1 MKSAYYIT
9 IVLVTFS
16 LFQSGCAYQKANK
29 ETKEVP
35 QKETSATNSESDN
48 TAEYIVLNDSIKNVL
63 VIRGKDIARETTSVL
78 QKHLKKAIK
87 ESGLEYAVDFC
98 HTKAMELTDSI
109 SRAESVTVR
118 RLAKKYRN
126 PVNET
131 DPEESELFKSYIL
144 EWLGGRP
151 LSPKIIPDKDG
162 HPVFYNPMYVGTVCL
177 NCHGVPG
184 KNITSELMNTI
195 NELYPEDKATNFKK
209 GQPRG
214 MWAITF
220 TEFKIK

>member
-1 MKSAYYIT
+1 MRLAKYVVIA
-9 IVLVTFS
+9 LVF
-16 LFQSGCAYQKANK
+16 LLSGCVQHKANK
-29 ETKEVP
+29 KTEKEP
-35 QKETSATNSESDN
+35 QKELSATNSTSGSAN
-48 TAEYIVLNDSIKNVL
+48 EYIALNDSVRNALIV
-63 VIRGKDIARETTSVL
+63 RGKDIARKTTSAL

-87 ESGLEYAVDFC
+87 EEGLEYAVNFC
-98 HTKAMELTDSI
+98 YTKAMELTDSV
-109 SRAESVTVR
+109 SEAESVTVR

-151 LSPKIIPDKDG
+151 LSPKIIPDKEG
-162 HPVFYNPMYVGTVCL
+162 HPVFYDPMYVGTVCL
-177 NCHGVPG
+177 NCHGEPG
-184 KNITSELMNTI
+184 KNITPELMKTI
-195 NELYPEDKATNFKK
+195 SELYPEDKATNFKK

-220 TEFKIK
+220 TEYKVK